1 MGRGSQAALPREA
14 PIRQHA
20 FDWYRK
26 AMGNLSGP
34 QKARVEAK
42 LKQSLGDAYQT
53 FILPK
58 EMTLELG
65 GNVTMKLV
73 LIPAGSFV
81 MGSPASEKGRLKI
94 EGPQHGVRI
103 SRPFYMGI
111 YPVTQEQY
119 EQIAEENQSKFRS
132 PSNPI
137 ENVTWYQAEAF
148 CEKLSQKTGQLVR
161 LPTEAQWEYAC
172 RAGTTTAFNVGK
184 TISADDANF
193 NGHVPYPGS
202 KSTTWR
208 AKTIPVGS
216 FKPNAWGLYD
226 MHGNVAQYCRDLY
239 DDTYYARSPALDP
252 PGPTKSKYRD
262 HIVRGGGYSAEA
274 AGVRSASRDACEIPR
289 DHIGFRVIVELH

>member
-1 MGRGSQAALPREA
+1 
-14 PIRQHA
+14 
-20 FDWYRK
+20 
-26 AMGNLSGP
+26 
-34 QKARVEAK
+34 
-42 LKQSLGDAYQT
+42 
-53 FILPK
+53 
-58 EMTLELG
+58 MTLELG

-148 CEKLSQKTGQLVR
+148 CEKLSQKTGKLVR

-193 NGHVPYPGS
+193 NGHAPYPGS